1 MVIQFRA
8 APLMRSVNAARAYAF
23 VILAAVLV
31 PALILASA
39 LAIRSARLERAQ
51 TEQTAEN
58 LAREATAAIERET
71 GALENVLFT
80 LANSNLLATENL
92 EGFYNQ
98 AKDAS
103 RRLGVVIVLSD
114 AQNARQIV
122 NTALPWGASLIEGG
136 TPPLSAA
143 DMASLQSGNPIVTN
157 VFLGALSGR
166 YKVAVVV
173 PVLRDGQFR
182 FLMSAGIPLQ
192 TFADILGSLDIRP
205 NQVIGVFDREGTF
218 VARSSKQDEY
228 AGRQAQVVP
237 HEAQSVSTGINREGE
252 AFHGFNRYS
261 AALGWIISTGVP
273 DSVLEAPMRQA
284 LTSVAAAGG
293 VLFFIALGLAYTWG
307 GRISRSSGALGID
320 RNPTREEFEI
330 LFDSA
335 PNGVMVVDNQGR
347 VVLLN
352 AQIKD
357 RFGYSAEELVGKQV
371 EVLIPERFRGEH
383 VGLRRTFT
391 LDPQA
396 RPMGEG
402 RALFGLRKDGT
413 EFPVEIGLNPINS
426 GAEKLVMIT
435 VIDISRRKLEQQRL
449 DTTTAE
455 RDELRRRFIQAQ
467 EQERLRLAHE
477 LHDQTGQS
485 LTGVMLELK
494 GYEDSVSEPERTRL
508 RLIRMQLD
516 RVGQALHHVVWELR
530 PPSID
535 ELGLQSALG
544 DYIEEWSA
552 QYGVDAD
559 FHCSGVESDEISEEI
574 STTVYRVVQ
583 EALTNVVKHARQ
595 ATSVSVVI
603 DRTGQNL
610 RLTVEDNGC
619 GFGSDWSS
627 EPKGRRDGGLGLP
640 GMRERLTLIGGEF
653 EVESSV
659 GVGTTIFARIP
670 LEPKRAAE

>member
-1 MVIQFRA
+1 MCCLRC
-8 APLMRSVNAARAYAF
+8 P
-23 VILAAVLV
+23 
-31 PALILASA
+31 
-39 LAIRSARLERAQ
+39 IRS
-51 TEQTAEN
+51 
-58 LAREATAAIERET
+58 
-71 GALENVLFT
+71 
-80 LANSNLLATENL
+80 LLRRDDL
-92 EGFYNQ
+92 EGFFAQ
-98 AKDAS
+98 ATDVA

-114 AQNARQIV
+114 AQNVRQLV
-122 NTALPWGASLIEGG
+122 NTALPWGASLVEGE

-143 DMASLQSGNPIVTN
+143 DQALLQSGNAVVTN
-157 VFLGALSGR
+157 VFLGKLSNK

-173 PVLRDGQFR
+173 PVLGDGHLR
-182 FLMSAGIPLQ
+182 FNLSAGIPLQ
-192 TFADILGSLDIRP
+192 RFADLLGSLDIRP
-205 NQVIGVFDREGTF
+205 NQVVGVFDREGTF
-218 VARSSKQDEY
+218 VARSSRQDEY
-228 AGRQAQVVP
+228 AGKQAQVVP
-237 HEAQSVSTGINREGE
+237 REAQSIAIGINRDGE
-252 AFHGFNRYS
+252 PFHGFNRYS
-261 AALGWIISTGVP
+261 ALLGWIISTGVP
-273 DSVLEAPMRQA
+273 DRVLDAPMRRA
-284 LTSVAAAGG
+284 IASVAAAGG
-293 VLFFIALGLAYTWG
+293 VLFVVAIGLAYRG
-307 GRISRSSGALGID
+307 AAGYPGRAECSASIAIRPAKSSRFS
-320 RNPTREEFEI
+320 
-330 LFDSA
+330 FDSA
-335 PNGVMVVDNQGR
+335 PNGVMVVDGHGR
-347 VVLLN
+347 IVLLN

-357 RFGYSAEELVGKQV
+357 KFGYAAEELVGKQV

-383 VGLRRTFT
+383 VGLRQTFT

-396 RPMGEG
+396 RPMAEG
-402 RALFGLRKDGT
+402 RDLFGLRKDGA

-455 RDELRRRFIQAQ
+455 RDDLRRRFIQAQ

-494 GYEDSVSEPERTRL
+494 GYEDSVSEPDRIRL
-508 RLIRMQLD
+508 RLLRMQLD
-516 RVGQALHHVVWELR
+516 RVGHALHRVVWELR

-552 QYGVDAD
+552 QYGIEAD

-583 EALTNVVKHARQ
+583 EALTNVVKHAGQ

-603 DRTGQNL
+603 DRTGQSL

-619 GFGSDWSS
+619 GFDTDSSS

-653 EVESSV
+653 DVESSI

-670 LEPKRAAE
+670 LELKRAAE

>member
-1 MVIQFRA
+1 MVIRFRA

-23 VILAAVLV
+23 AILAAVLV

-51 TEQTAEN
+51 MEQTAEN
-58 LAREATAAIERET
+58 LAREAAAAIERET

-80 LANSNLLATENL
+80 LANSNLLAAENL

-166 YKVAVVV
+166 YKVAAVV
-173 PVLRDGQFR
+173 PVLRDGQLR

-237 HEAQSVSTGINREGE
+237 HEAQSVSIGINREGE

-261 AALGWIISTGVP
+261 ASLGWIISTGVP
-273 DSVLEAPMRQA
+273 DRVLEAPMRQA
-284 LTSVAAAGG
+284 LTSVAAASG
-293 VLFFIALGLAYTWG
+293 VLFFVALGLAYTWG

-335 PNGVMVVDNQGR
+335 PDGVMVVDNQGR

-357 RFGYSAEELVGKQV
+357 KFGYAAEELVGRQV

-402 RALFGLRKDGT
+402 RGLFGLRKDGT

-435 VIDISRRKLEQQRL
+435 VIDISRRELEQQRL

-455 RDELRRRFIQAQ
+455 RDDLRRRFIQAQ

-516 RVGQALHHVVWELR
+516 RVGHALHHVVWELR

-610 RLTVEDNGC
+610 RLTVEDDGC
-619 GFGSDWSS
+619 GFGNDWSS

>member
-1 MVIQFRA
+1 MVIRFRA

-23 VILAAVLV
+23 AILAAVLV

-51 TEQTAEN
+51 MEQTAEN
-58 LAREATAAIERET
+58 LAREAAAAIERET

-80 LANSNLLATENL
+80 LANSNLLAAENL

-166 YKVAVVV
+166 YKVAAVV
-173 PVLRDGQFR
+173 PVLRDGQSR

-228 AGRQAQVVP
+228 SGRQAQVVP
-237 HEAQSVSTGINREGE
+237 HEAQSVSIGINREGE

-261 AALGWIISTGVP
+261 ASLGWIISTGVP
-273 DSVLEAPMRQA
+273 DRVLEAPMRQA

-293 VLFFIALGLAYTWG
+293 VLFFVALGLAYTWG

-357 RFGYSAEELVGKQV
+357 KFGYAAEELVGKQV

-455 RDELRRRFIQAQ
+455 RDDLRRRFIQAQ

-619 GFGSDWSS
+619 GFGNDWSS

>member
-1 MVIQFRA
+1 
-8 APLMRSVNAARAYAF
+8 
-23 VILAAVLV
+23 
-31 PALILASA
+31 
-39 LAIRSARLERAQ
+39 
-51 TEQTAEN
+51 
-58 LAREATAAIERET
+58 
-71 GALENVLFT
+71 
-80 LANSNLLATENL
+80 
-92 EGFYNQ
+92 
-98 AKDAS
+98 
-103 RRLGVVIVLSD
+103 
-114 AQNARQIV
+114 
-122 NTALPWGASLIEGG
+122 
-136 TPPLSAA
+136 
-143 DMASLQSGNPIVTN
+143 MA
-157 VFLGALSGR
+157 
-166 YKVAVVV
+166 
-173 PVLRDGQFR
+173 
-182 FLMSAGIPLQ
+182 
-192 TFADILGSLDIRP
+192 
-205 NQVIGVFDREGTF
+205 
-218 VARSSKQDEY
+218 
-228 AGRQAQVVP
+228 
-237 HEAQSVSTGINREGE
+237 
-252 AFHGFNRYS
+252 
-261 AALGWIISTGVP
+261 
-273 DSVLEAPMRQA
+273 
-284 LTSVAAAGG
+284 
-293 VLFFIALGLAYTWG
+293 
-307 GRISRSSGALGID
+307 
-320 RNPTREEFEI
+320 
-330 LFDSA
+330 
-335 PNGVMVVDNQGR
+335 
-347 VVLLN
+347 
-352 AQIKD
+352 
-357 RFGYSAEELVGKQV
+357 
-371 EVLIPERFRGEH
+371 
-383 VGLRRTFT
+383 
-391 LDPQA
+391 
-396 RPMGEG
+396 EG
-402 RALFGLRKDGT
+402 RDLFGRRKDGT
-413 EFPVEIGLNPINS
+413 EFAVEIGLNPINS

-455 RDELRRRFIQAQ
+455 RDDLRRRFIQAQ

-516 RVGQALHHVVWELR
+516 RVGHALHHVVWELR

-619 GFGSDWSS
+619 GFGNDWSS

>member
-1 MVIQFRA
+1 MVIRLRG
-8 APLMRSVNAARAYAF
+8 APLIRSLNAARAYAML
-23 VILAAVLV
+23 ILGVVLT
-31 PALILASA
+31 PALILAGA
-39 LAIRSARLERAQ
+39 LAIHSARLERAQ
-51 TEQTAEN
+51 LEQTAKN
-58 LAREATAAIERET
+58 QSREATAAIERET
-71 GALENVLFT
+71 GAIQNVLFA
-80 LANSNLLATENL
+80 LSDSSLLRRDDL
-92 EGFYNQ
+92 EGFFAQ
-98 AKDAS
+98 ATDVA

-114 AQNARQIV
+114 AQNVRQLV
-122 NTALPWGASLIEGG
+122 NTALPWGASLVEGE

-143 DMASLQSGNPIVTN
+143 DQALLQSGNAVVTN
-157 VFLGALSGR
+157 VFLGKLSNK

-173 PVLRDGQFR
+173 PVLGDGHLR
-182 FLMSAGIPLQ
+182 FNLSAGIPLQ
-192 TFADILGSLDIRP
+192 RFADLLGSLDIRP
-205 NQVIGVFDREGTF
+205 NQVVGVFDREGTF
-218 VARSSKQDEY
+218 VARSSRQDEY
-228 AGRQAQVVP
+228 AGKQAQVVP
-237 HEAQSVSTGINREGE
+237 REAQSIAIGINRDGE
-252 AFHGFNRYS
+252 PFHGFNRYS
-261 AALGWIISTGVP
+261 ALLGWIISTGVP
-273 DSVLEAPMRQA
+273 DRVLDAPMRRA
-284 LTSVAAAGG
+284 IASVAAAGG
-293 VLFFIALGLAYTWG
+293 VLFVVAIGLAYTWG
-307 GRISRSSGALGID
+307 GRISRSSGVLGID

-335 PNGVMVVDNQGR
+335 PNGVMVVDGHGR
-347 VVLLN
+347 IVLLN

-357 RFGYSAEELVGKQV
+357 KFGYAAEELVGKQV

-383 VGLRRTFT
+383 VGLRQTFT

-396 RPMGEG
+396 RPMAEG
-402 RALFGLRKDGT
+402 RDLFGLRKDGA

-455 RDELRRRFIQAQ
+455 RDDLRRRFIQAQ

-494 GYEDSVSEPERTRL
+494 GYEDSVSEPDRIRL
-508 RLIRMQLD
+508 RLLRMQLD
-516 RVGQALHHVVWELR
+516 RVGHALHRVVWELR

-552 QYGVDAD
+552 QYGIEAD

-583 EALTNVVKHARQ
+583 EALTNVVKHAGQ

-603 DRTGQNL
+603 DRTGQSL

-619 GFGSDWSS
+619 GFDTDSSS

-653 EVESSV
+653 DVESSI

-670 LEPKRAAE
+670 LELKRAAE

>member
-1 MVIQFRA
+1 MVIQLRA

-23 VILAAVLV
+23 AILAAVLV
-31 PALILASA
+31 PALILAGA
-39 LAIRSARLERAQ
+39 LAIRSARFERAQ
-51 TEQTAEN
+51 MEQTAAN

-80 LANSNLLATENL
+80 LANSNLLAIENL

-98 AKDAS
+98 AKDAAG
-103 RRLGVVIVLSD
+103 RLGVVIVLSD

-122 NTALPWGASLIEGG
+122 NTALPWGASFIEGG
-136 TPPLSAA
+136 TSPLSAA
-143 DMASLQSGNPIVTN
+143 DIASLQSGNPIVTN
-157 VFLGALSGR
+157 VFLGVLSGR
-166 YKVAVVV
+166 YRVAVVV
-173 PVLRDGQFR
+173 PVLRDGRLR

-205 NQVIGVFDREGTF
+205 NQVVGVFDREGTF

-228 AGRQAQVVP
+228 AGGRAQVVP
-237 HEAQSVSTGINREGE
+237 QEAQSVSTGINREGE
-252 AFHGFNRYS
+252 AFHGFSRYS
-261 AALGWIISTGVP
+261 ASLGWIISTGVP
-273 DSVLEAPMRQA
+273 DRVLEAPMRQA
-284 LTSVAAAGG
+284 LTSVSAAGG
-293 VLFFIALGLAYTWG
+293 VLFFVALGLAYTWG

-357 RFGYSAEELVGKQV
+357 EFGYSAEELVGKQV

-383 VGLRRTFT
+383 VGLRQTFT

-402 RALFGLRKDGT
+402 RDLFGLRKDGT

-435 VIDISRRKLEQQRL
+435 VIDISRRRLEQQRL

-455 RDELRRRFIQAQ
+455 RDDLRRRFIQAQ

-508 RLIRMQLD
+508 RLLRMQLD

-583 EALTNVVKHARQ
+583 EALTNVVKHAGQ

-619 GFGSDWSS
+619 GFGNDGSS

-670 LEPKRAAE
+670 LEPKKAAE

>member
-1 MVIQFRA
+1 
-8 APLMRSVNAARAYAF
+8 L
-23 VILAAVLV
+23 
-31 PALILASA
+31 
-39 LAIRSARLERAQ
+39 
-51 TEQTAEN
+51 
-58 LAREATAAIERET
+58 
-71 GALENVLFT
+71 
-80 LANSNLLATENL
+80 
-92 EGFYNQ
+92 
-98 AKDAS
+98 
-103 RRLGVVIVLSD
+103 
-114 AQNARQIV
+114 
-122 NTALPWGASLIEGG
+122 
-136 TPPLSAA
+136 
-143 DMASLQSGNPIVTN
+143 
-157 VFLGALSGR
+157 
-166 YKVAVVV
+166 
-173 PVLRDGQFR
+173 
-182 FLMSAGIPLQ
+182 
-192 TFADILGSLDIRP
+192 
-205 NQVIGVFDREGTF
+205 
-218 VARSSKQDEY
+218 VARSSTQDED
-228 AGRQAQVVP
+228 AGRQAQGGP
-237 HEAQSVSTGINREGE
+237 HEAHSVSTGINREGE